1 MGFYRVVILPETLI
15 SQTHRTPKRQNAM
28 SHHLA
33 FGSSPSSLSM
43 MMSFVL
49 SGRITL
55 SEHLPGEVIN
65 VPITTAQRSS
75 HLREMIKKDAITNS
89 ANKQIK
95 LPGVDC
101 IGFRMYVDWLESRN
115 IDFDTTPTTSNGGLL
130 LRDCFDYIF
139 AHIAGSQLGDP
150 DFQDY
155 VIDTMARLLDESQTP
170 DLKVLEVVFLEK
182 GASNILKQFVVD
194 SMFAVERKMLSMMRG
209 VVDDSDN
216 IAQSDAGCKYHV
228 HEGECYRTRVNSG
241 HDRTANVPEI
251 VHGKFNL
258 GNINRVA
265 SQSKWS
271 SSSTS
276 LDSNSSTKTAFYDMA
291 NAQYFGSEEWSRE
304 VHGLGRITRLNID
317 KPLPTI
323 PPLTPEISP
332 TSPDSPQTT
341 PHIVPDRLKYEDF
354 SIEELIHE
362 CLRRLPPR
370 DSPKSRSEDP
380 PELHHAII
388 PSLVL
393 ECIERYHKASS
404 DSASSH
410 LSHSPDRLSLEERR
424 ASTPFPEQ
432 EEILIVD
439 VMSKK
444 RHVHWGR
451 SSESLPK
458 PWQEHMDRHRISEEV
473 FEPQHEPPATSRRQ
487 RPAAPRHTRLV
498 TPQHAH
504 PIPEYQSCPP
514 PQFIPT
520 THHPQVSPPNMIKR
534 KSAPPRGDDWLKQY
548 DRLNTMMSTNAL
560 VVVAKRSK
568 KSRFKEILRTES
580 GMSV

>member
-65 VPITTAQRSS
+65 VPITIAQRSS

-323 PPLTPEISP
+323 PPLTPGTSP
-332 TSPDSPQTT
+332 TPPDSPQTT
-341 PHIVPDRLKYEDF
+341 PHIVPGRLKYEDL

-362 CLRRLPPR
+362 CLSRLPPENP
-370 DSPKSRSEDP
+370 PKPRSEDP

-393 ECIERYHKASS
+393 ECIERYHRASS
-404 DSASSH
+404 ASASSY
-410 LSHSPDRLSLEERR
+410 SSYSPDKLSLEELI
-424 ASTPFPEQ
+424 ASTPSPEQ
-432 EEILIVD
+432 DDIPIVD
-439 VMSKK
+439 VDFKE
-444 RHVHWGR
+444 RHVHWKR
-451 SSESLPK
+451 SFELLDK

-473 FEPQHEPPATSRRQ
+473 FEPPATPRRQ
-487 RPAAPRHTRLV
+487 RQAAPRHARLV
-498 TPQHAH
+498 TPQHTR
-504 PIPEYQSCPP
+504 PIPADQSYPHSSP
-514 PQFIPT
+514 IQVLPT
-520 THHPQVSPPNMIKR
+520 SHHPQASPPHLIKR

-548 DRLNTMMSTNAL
+548 DRLNTMMSTNAS

>member
-362 CLRRLPPR
+362 CLSRLPPR

>member
-1 MGFYRVVILPETLI
+1 
-15 SQTHRTPKRQNAM
+15 M
-28 SHHLA
+28 SHRSA
-33 FGSSPSSLSM
+33 FKPSTTSLPM
-43 MMSFVL
+43 TISFVL

-55 SEHLPGEVIN
+55 SEHLPGEIIN
-65 VPITTAQRSS
+65 VPISVAQRSS
-75 HLREMIKKDAITNS
+75 HLSKVIEQHALTNS
-89 ANKQIK
+89 TDKQIR

-101 IGFRMYVDWLESRN
+101 IGLRMYVDWLKGGD
-115 IDFDTTPTTSNGGLL
+115 IDFDTASTTSSGGLL

-139 AHIAGSQLGDP
+139 AHIAGSQLEDP

-155 VIDTMARLLDESQTP
+155 IIDTMARLLDTSQTP

-194 SMFAVERKMLSMMRG
+194 MMFAVERKMLRMMRG
-209 VVDDSDN
+209 VADDSDN

-241 HDRTANVPEI
+241 HDRTANVPEL

-258 GNINRVA
+258 GNINGVA

-276 LDSNSSTKTAFYDMA
+276 LETNPSTKAAFYDMA
-291 NAQYFGSEEWSRE
+291 NVQYFGSEEWSRE
-304 VHGLGRITRLNID
+304 AHGLGRRTRFNTD

-323 PPLTPEISP
+323 PPLTPETSP
-332 TSPDSPQTT
+332 TPPDSPQTT
-341 PHIVPDRLKYEDF
+341 PHIVPDRLKYEDL

-362 CLRRLPPR
+362 CLSRLPPR
-370 DSPKSRSEDP
+370 NSPKPRSEDP
-380 PELHHAII
+380 PELYHAII

-393 ECIERYHKASS
+393 ECIERYHKTSS
-404 DSASSH
+404 DSAPSHSSY
-410 LSHSPDRLSLEERR
+410 SPDRLSLEERR
-424 ASTPFPEQ
+424 ASTSSPEQ

-444 RHVHWGR
+444 RHVHWER
-451 SSESLPK
+451 SFESLPK
-458 PWQEHMDRHRISEEV
+458 PWQEHMDQHRISEQV
-473 FEPQHEPPATSRRQ
+473 FEPQHEPLATPRRQ
-487 RPAAPRHTRLV
+487 HPA
-498 TPQHAH
+498 TPQHTR
-504 PIPEYQSCPP
+504 PIPEYQSSSP
-514 PQFIPT
+514 PQLIPT
-520 THHPQVSPPNMIKR
+520 THHPQASPPNMIKR

-548 DRLNTMMSTNAL
+548 DRLNTMMSTNASL
-560 VVVAKRSK
+560 VVAERSK

>member
-1 MGFYRVVILPETLI
+1 
-15 SQTHRTPKRQNAM
+15 
-28 SHHLA
+28 
-33 FGSSPSSLSM
+33 

-55 SEHLPGEVIN
+55 SEHLPGEIIN
-65 VPITTAQRSS
+65 VPITVAQRSS

-101 IGFRMYVDWLESRN
+101 IGFRMYVDWLESGN

-139 AHIAGSQLGDP
+139 AHVAGSQLGDP

-155 VIDTMARLLDESQTP
+155 IIDTMARLLDASQTP

-182 GASNILKQFVVD
+182 GTSNILKQFVVD

-209 VVDDSDN
+209 VVDDSEN
-216 IAQSDAGCKYHV
+216 TAQSDAGCKYHV

-251 VHGKFNL
+251 AYERFNL
-258 GNINRVA
+258 RNINGVA
-265 SQSKWS
+265 SRSRWS
-271 SSSTS
+271 SSSPS
-276 LDSNSSTKTAFYDMA
+276 LDSNPSTRAALYNMA

-304 VHGLGRITRLNID
+304 VHGLGRRTRTSRLNID

-323 PPLTPEISP
+323 PPLTPGTSP
-332 TSPDSPQTT
+332 TPPDSPQTT
-341 PHIVPDRLKYEDF
+341 PHIVPDRLKFEDL

-362 CLRRLPPR
+362 CLSRLPPR
-370 DSPKSRSEDP
+370 NSPKPRSEDP
-380 PELHHAII
+380 PELHRAII

-393 ECIERYHKASS
+393 EYIERYHKASS
-404 DSASSH
+404 DSASSY

-444 RHVHWGR
+444 RHVHWER

-473 FEPQHEPPATSRRQ
+473 FEPQHESPATPRRQ
-487 RPAAPRHTRLV
+487 RQAAPRHARLV
-498 TPQHAH
+498 TPQHTR
-504 PIPEYQSCPP
+504 PIPEYQSTPP
-514 PQFIPT
+514 PQLIPT
-520 THHPQVSPPNMIKR
+520 THHPQVPPPNMIKR

-548 DRLNTMMSTNAL
+548 DRLNTMMSTNAS
-560 VVVAKRSK
+560 VVVTKRSK